1 MDNTGQLS
9 RFDQILL
16 SNRAAVD
23 IGIFVLKVVTIVNA
37 GALIAL
43 LATVGNFKDDNL
55 VVASIADSAFPFYFG
70 LLSAILAA
78 GLSYIYQSVVTRHEW
93 HAYYTHSPN
102 SDMPPPFP
110 WAGKVA
116 EKILIFVITL
126 VLASLALFSW
136 GAWLLTTSIAGL
148 YIPS

>member
-1 MDNTGQLS
+1 MDNTGQLP
-9 RFDQILL
+9 RFDHILL
-16 SNRAAVD
+16 SDRAAVD

-43 LATVGNFKDDNL
+43 LATVGNFKDDKL
-55 VVASIADSAFPFYFG
+55 VVASIADSAYPFYFG

-78 GLSYIYQSVVTRHEW
+78 GLSYIYQSLVTAHEW
-93 HAYYTHSPN
+93 HEFYTHYPN
-102 SDMPPPFP
+102 ADMPPPFP

-116 EKILIFVITL
+116 RKIIIFVIALIL
-126 VLASLALFSW
+126 VSFASFGC

>member
-1 MDNTGQLS
+1 MDNTGQLPRS
-9 RFDQILL
+9 DHILL
-16 SNRAAVD
+16 SDRAAVD

-43 LATVGNFKDDNL
+43 LATVGNFKDDKL
-55 VVASIADSAFPFYFG
+55 VVASIADSAYPFYFG

-78 GLSYIYQSVVTRHEW
+78 GLAYIYQSLVTVHEW
-93 HAYYTHSPN
+93 HEFYTHYPN
-102 SDMPPPFP
+102 ADMPPPSP

-116 EKILIFVITL
+116 RKIIFFVIAL
-126 VLASLALFSW
+126 VLVSFASFGW
-136 GAWLLTTSIAGL
+136 GAWLLTKSFACM